1 MGPMNNLE
9 ERVRILLPP
18 GKGLVLS
25 ADDVTSLCEEF
36 NLTQRQLCE
45 SLIPTSFQYVHA
57 PISHFSAGAVLLG
70 NSGRVYLGF
79 NVEFPGMELNNSIHA
94 EQCAVMNALLHDEPS
109 LQLLTTSPVPCGH
122 CRQFLRECRGADTLE
137 VQCISKSDQSIVL
150 HKPLLEVLPSSFGP
164 DDLDCS
170 VSALDRNS
178 MNFSIA
184 KPEEGLV
191 KLNLTESMLNKISQ
205 MGLGLLS
212 KAHAPHT
219 KSWAS
224 VVLGQRCDGETKLH
238 GGVCV
243 ENAAYN
249 PTLSPV
255 QAAISSLLACKGSLE
270 QIQFVVLFEQEQPN
284 VSYHQNAQALLT
296 NIQSRRTNSD
306 DPIL

>member
-122 CRQFLRECRGADTLE
+122 CRQFLRECR
-137 VQCISKSDQSIVL
+137 
-150 HKPLLEVLPSSFGP
+150 
-164 DDLDCS
+164 

-178 MNFSIA
+178 MSFSIA

-306 DPIL
+306 D